1 MNPAMCSRLYSA
13 SPWGNLTGAP
23 ICALEHLKLL
33 RPRFPEVVLV
43 LPQPGELE
51 QQARQAGIP
60 VWLSPLEFRGL
71 RHGGLRAFARNLGTV
86 VRSRWKYLSGLRRL
100 LRERP
105 GILHVHGRAPHL
117 PYALAAGRWAGV
129 PVVVTIHEPWEPGWE
144 SRLDW
149 WLIRRLAR
157 RVVFLSRN
165 MEGQYPPLPP
175 QRKRVVFNPCAI
187 PGPAPAPVRSRPV
200 IALVARMG
208 RRKGVDV
215 FLEVC
220 RRLYAQG
227 FAFEAWLVGG
237 WHAAAEQQAAVRFL
251 RQSGLEETVLDRGV
265 VADMAAVYAA
275 VDVLVLT
282 SRRDPLPRVVME
294 AMCHGLPVVASRV
307 DGIPEMVADG
317 QSGLLVPAGDVDGFA
332 AAIGSLLQD
341 SSKRRE
347 MGLAGRRLAEKLF
360 APATYVETMCAL
372 YQELSC

>member
-1 MNPAMCSRLYSA
+1 MNPAHGTRLYSA

-33 RPRFPEVVLV
+33 RDRFPEGVLV
-43 LPQPGELE
+43 LPQSGELE

-71 RHGGLRAFARNLGTV
+71 RHGGLRAFVQGVGAV
-86 VRSRWKYLSGLRRL
+86 VGSRWKYLSGLRRL

-105 GILHVHGRAPHL
+105 GILHIHGRAPHL

-149 WLIRRLAR
+149 WLIRCLAG

-165 MEGQYPPLPP
+165 MEEQYPPLPP
-175 QRKRVVFNPCAI
+175 RRKRIAFNPCAVPVLE
-187 PGPAPAPVRSRPV
+187 PGPVRPRPV
-200 IALVARMG
+200 IALVARLG

-220 RRLYAQG
+220 RRLRARG
-227 FAFEAWLVGG
+227 AVFEAWLVGG
-237 WHAAAEQQAAVRFL
+237 WHAAAEQQAAARFL
-251 RQSGLEETVLDRGV
+251 QQAGLEGTVLDRGV
-265 VADMAAVYAA
+265 AADMAAVYAG

-317 QSGLLVPAGDVDGFA
+317 QTGLLVAAGDIDGFA
-332 AAIGSLLQD
+332 AAIAGLLQD
-341 SSKRRE
+341 AARRRE
-347 MGLAGRRLAEKLF
+347 MGLAGRRRAEILF
-360 APATYVETMCAL
+360 APAAYVETMCAL
-372 YQELSC
+372 YGEMS